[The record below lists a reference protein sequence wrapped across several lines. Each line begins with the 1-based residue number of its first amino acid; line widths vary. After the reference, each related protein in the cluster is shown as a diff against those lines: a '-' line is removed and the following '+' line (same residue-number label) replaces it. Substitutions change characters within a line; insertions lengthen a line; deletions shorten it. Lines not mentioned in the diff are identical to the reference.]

1 MLEVDSDQ
9 AAIVQRIFERYLE
22 GHSLKRIAID
32 LNDDKVVSP
41 RPQKGRITQAWCPS
55 SVRHILR
62 NERYRGLVI
71 WGKTVK
77 VRSEKGT
84 RIYRKRNESDW
95 CRKEIPGQRIVSD
108 KLFSAVRDRIASVN
122 KLHQLEGTRRGL
134 LRARASTSQYI
145 FSGLHRCAR
154 CGGSVT
160 IVSGKSGARQDV
172 RYGCSMHSSRG
183 GRVCSNSLLTTRRS
197 LIAGLQSRV
206 LHPDIVDYTLG
217 RLDKE
222 LAKAVRN
229 RNGEIDARRRQA
241 QTIERKI
248 SNLTRALSDGYSSA
262 ITSELGQLESQLA
275 DEVNRLADSQPL
287 VIERKMRDTRK
298 FVESR
303 LADLR
308 GLLNAEAAIVRSEIA
323 KHVQKIILT
332 PTGTRTSLRDHGIC
346 WVRQRGWCRGP
357 ESNWL
362 RPPFQGG
369 ALPVS
374 YPGTL

>member
-122 KLHQLEGTRRGL
+122 KLHQLEGTRPGL

-145 FSGLHRCAR
+145 FLWTA
-154 CGGSVT
+154 
-160 IVSGKSGARQDV
+160 Q
-172 RYGCSMHSSRG
+172 
-183 GRVCSNSLLTTRRS
+183 VCTVWR
-197 LIAGLQSRV
+197 
-206 LHPDIVDYTLG
+206 
-217 RLDKE
+217 
-222 LAKAVRN
+222 
-229 RNGEIDARRRQA
+229 
-241 QTIERKI
+241 
-248 SNLTRALSDGYSSA
+248 
-262 ITSELGQLESQLA
+262 
-275 DEVNRLADSQPL
+275 
-287 VIERKMRDTRK
+287 
-298 FVESR
+298 
-303 LADLR
+303 
-308 GLLNAEAAIVRSEIA
+308 
-323 KHVQKIILT
+323 
-332 PTGTRTSLRDHGIC
+332 
-346 WVRQRGWCRGP
+346 
-357 ESNWL
+357 
-362 RPPFQGG
+362 
-369 ALPVS
+369 
-374 YPGTL
+374 